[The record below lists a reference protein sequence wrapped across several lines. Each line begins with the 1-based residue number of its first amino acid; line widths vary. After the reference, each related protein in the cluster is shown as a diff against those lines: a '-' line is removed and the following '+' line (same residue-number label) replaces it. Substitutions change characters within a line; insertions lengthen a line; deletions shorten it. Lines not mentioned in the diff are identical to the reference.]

1 MESTIADASEH
12 PASRYRA
19 GDGVL
24 FSSTKAPPGP
34 GPENSCEL
42 PLGFIWTPLSP
53 TNNISVIQND
63 DTTLPPVLCLTCLAY
78 LNLYASFDLATGIWI
93 CPLCESKNIAPKEAF
108 AADGALSSVLVSP
121 ALEFRQSIVG
131 ATPAATEIPGDLDV
145 CNIVLVLDTNLSC
158 IEANGV
164 GSAIQSIVAEIAD
177 SPCQINLGLIV
188 FGQTVSIY
196 QLGIYGMA
204 SADVFAAHSSLTE
217 DHLNDRSY
225 LLTVEK
231 GDCELDNLIRCL
243 SAAYGFSLSADNQE
257 NENGGNS
264 TATMSRMEK
273 LRERKEARI
282 RKQQSSSSGGPGDD
296 DEGNYAS
303 AKSPWTVAKEEAKSA
318 PPVRCT
324 GEAIQCA
331 IDLATAGST
340 NTARTSRILLFT
352 DGCPNYGDGS
362 VVSSEA
368 ASTGPGKGRVNEV
381 DPHTLSRAVQYFD
394 IIARSASE
402 AGVAIDVFCTGALEL
417 GLPSYQALVL
427 PSAGYVLPHATF
439 ATPHLRNNLGFVLK
453 HTFVSTAPMNE
464 SEDDN
469 GLPTSHE
476 NWIDGCIIDVRTSRY
491 VFCHCLGCPFQL
503 PTLLV
508 MFQIPTLLVSSQH

>member
-1 MESTIADASEH
+1 MESSIADASEH

-24 FSSTKAPPGP
+24 FSSSKAPPGP

-53 TNNISVIQND
+53 SNNVSVIPSE

-78 LNLYASFDLATGIWI
+78 LNLYASFDLETGVWI
-93 CPLCESKNIAPKEAF
+93 CPLCESKNIAPKEVF
-108 AADGALSSVLVSP
+108 ATDGALSSVLVSP
-121 ALEFRQSIVG
+121 GLEFRQSIVG
-131 ATPAATEIPGDLDV
+131 ATPAATENPGDLDV
-145 CNIVLVLDTNLSC
+145 CNIILVLDTNLSC
-158 IEANGV
+158 IEAQGV
-164 GSAIQSIVAEIAD
+164 GSAIQSIVADIAD
-177 SPCQINLGLIV
+177 NPCRINIGLII
-188 FGQTVSIY
+188 FGQSVSIY

-204 SADVFAAHSSLTE
+204 SADVFATHSGLTE

-231 GDCELDNLIRCL
+231 GDSDLNNLMRCI
-243 SAAYGFSLSADNQE
+243 SAAYGISLSAENQE
-257 NENGGNS
+257 NESGENS
-264 TATMSRMEK
+264 TAMATVSRMER

-282 RKQQSSSSGGPGDD
+282 RRQQSSSSGTVDD
-296 DEGNYAS
+296 DEGNHAL
-303 AKSPWTVAKEEAKSA
+303 AKSPWTLAKEEAKSA

-368 ASTGPGKGRVNEV
+368 ASTAPGRGRAVLNV

-402 AGVAIDVFCTGALEL
+402 AGVAIDVLCTGALEL

-427 PSAGYVLPHATF
+427 PSAGYVLPHVTF
-439 ATPHLRNNLGFVLK
+439 ATPHLKNNLGFVLK

-464 SEDDN
+464 SVDDS
-469 GLPTSHE
+469 GLPSSHGE
-476 NWIDGCIIDVRTSRY
+476 VWMDGCIIDVRTSRY
-491 VFCHCLGCPFQL
+491 VYSYCVGCLFQS
-503 PTLLV
+503 PTLYCCRYR
-508 MFQIPTLLVSSQH
+508 SC